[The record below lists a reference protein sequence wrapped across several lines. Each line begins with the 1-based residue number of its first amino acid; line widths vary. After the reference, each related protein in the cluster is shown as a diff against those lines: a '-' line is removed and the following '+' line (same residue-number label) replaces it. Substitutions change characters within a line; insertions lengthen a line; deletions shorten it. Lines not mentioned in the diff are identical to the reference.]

1 MSRPSIVIVTPALA
15 DANNGNWRTARRW
28 AAMLRPRFDVQLVSD
43 WQGGDEALMIALHAR
58 RSAAAATAWRK
69 AHPSRPLLLAL
80 TGTDLYRDIDCDA
93 SARHSLAIADRLI
106 TLNTLGARALPPAL
120 RARCSVLLQS
130 TPARARLAPPTRH
143 LRALMI
149 GHLRAEKAPDTL
161 FDAVRRLRTR
171 TDIRIDHIGGA
182 LDPALGEQARTLMRE
197 CPHYRWLGGLTHGDT
212 LRRLARASVLVH
224 PSRMEGGAHTVIEA
238 VRCGVPVIAS
248 RIDGNVGLLGE
259 DYDGCFEAGDAAA
272 LAACIGRARDD
283 AGWLARLERQCAARA
298 PLFAPERERAA
309 LVALV
314 DGCLAS
320 FGPRHGVATA

>member
-28 AAMLRPRFDVQLVSD
+28 AAMLRPRYDVRLASG

-58 RSAAAATAWRK
+58 RSAVSVAAWRE

-93 SARHSLAIADRLI
+93 SARHSLAMADRLI
-106 TLNTLGARALPPAL
+106 TLNALGALALPPAL

-130 TPARARLAPPTRH
+130 TPARAPLAPPTRH

-149 GHLRAEKAPDTL
+149 GHLRAEKAPDVL
-161 FDAVRRLRTR
+161 FDAVRRLRAR
-171 TDIRIDHIGGA
+171 ADIRVDHIGGA
-182 LDPALGEQARTLMRE
+182 LDPVLGEQARALMQD
-197 CPHYRWLGGLTHGDT
+197 CPQYRWLGGLAHGDT

-259 DYDGCFEAGDAAA
+259 DYDGYFEVDDAAA
-272 LAACIGRARDD
+272 LAACIARARDD
-283 AGWLARLERQCAARA
+283 AGWLARLDRQCAARA
-298 PLFAPERERAA
+298 PLFAPERESAA
-309 LVALV
+309 LAALV

-320 FGPRHGVATA
+320 FGPRRDAATE